1 MNEPHLVITV
11 GKWKKREKTRYVG
24 ILRPCSMSMY
34 EAHLAMNFDK
44 EKNTIMD
51 VVQKEMFGQICNL
64 LCITSNQQYKSKWS
78 MKFKRLM

>member
-1 MNEPHLVITV
+1 
-11 GKWKKREKTRYVG
+11 
-24 ILRPCSMSMY
+24 MSMY

-64 LCITSNQQYKSKWS
+64 LCITSNQQYKSK
-78 MKFKRLM
+78 